1 MDLIAKCE
9 IRVPK
14 GVSGQVVYAKESS
27 RGGTDWVLEEG
38 TTVRERQVL
47 VRLPDPEKMEVKALI
62 NEQSITQIE
71 PGMPVSI
78 NVDAL
83 NDQTL
88 KGVVT
93 KVNQYAESSGWM
105 SSSVRKYAVF
115 VKILD
120 PPKALKP
127 GMNASVSIQVRYD
140 SDAVLAPIQTVYAV
154 QDQQFCLVKKGDKE
168 WETREVEVS
177 GDNSQ
182 MVSFISG
189 VEVGEELVMNPGAY
203 KEMMDLPEI
212 KLESKIELPEGAEEQ
227 IQAAREGA
235 AKSPIVLADGPSEG
249 GGSGEGRGGREGGR
263 GGPEGGR
270 GGRNGGRGGPES
282 GRGGGGGGPG
292 GGAGGGFSA
301 SGMVDGIMSRY
312 DTNADGKIDK
322 DEQAELSDRA
332 RGMVETADS
341 DGDGAV
347 TKAEMTKAAEAMMQR
362 FQGGGGG
369 GPGGG
374 GG

>member
-1 MDLIAKCE
+1 MAAEKFAVCRSQNCQRKGFEPKTTRQTRNSKSSSKSRKEKELIQLNSDIEAANVQYNNEVESQKVEEGQLEEIKDLIAKCE

-88 KGVVT
+88 KGIVT

-127 GMNASVSIQVRYD
+127 GMNASVNIQVRYER
-140 SDAVLAPIQTVYAV
+140 DAVLAPIQTVYAV
-154 QDQQFCLVKKGDKE
+154 QDQQFCLVKKGEKE

-182 MVSFISG
+182 MVCFTSG

-203 KEMMDLPEI
+203 KDMMDLPEI
-212 KLESKIELPEGAEEQ
+212 KLESRIELPEGAEKQ

-235 AKSPIVLADGPSEG
+235 AKSSIALADGPSSEG
-249 GGSGEGRGGREGGR
+249 GGVREGSWRPRRRTR
-263 GGPEGGR
+263 G
-270 GGRNGGRGGPES
+270 
-282 GRGGGGGGPG
+282 
-292 GGAGGGFSA
+292 
-301 SGMVDGIMSRY
+301 SRSWPALEM
-312 DTNADGKIDK
+312 ADV
-322 DEQAELSDRA
+322 AELK
-332 RGMVETADS
+332 V
-341 DGDGAV
+341 
-347 TKAEMTKAAEAMMQR
+347 AEAVAGLAVDSRRREWSM
-362 FQGGGGG
+362 
-369 GPGGG
+369 P
-374 GG
+374 